1 MKKDKSNFISTTMSS
16 KYKKYSKDNSLKST
30 KSTKKYTDIDTTVQS
45 FQKWLI
51 IVESPSKCTKIE
63 HYLGSQY
70 KCIASKGHLREI
82 DGLKSIDTKKTYEP
96 KFSIMK
102 RQETYI
108 ESIRKII
115 VKFSSDKILLA
126 TDDDREGE
134 AIAWH
139 ICEVFNLPIETTSRI
154 VFHEVTQTALK
165 EAVANPT
172 TINMNIVKAQH
183 ARQILDILI
192 GYKISPILW
201 KYMYNDKENSLSAG
215 RCQTPA
221 LRLVY
226 DNHIE
231 KLKTNT
237 ENKYKIVG
245 NFFQKNIDFTL
256 NKELDN
262 SDEVKIFLKGSIN
275 FNYQLTV
282 GSPKQSYTSS
292 PKPFN
297 TSSLL
302 QSANNG
308 LGISPK
314 DTMKFCQILYQD
326 GHITYMRT
334 DNRKYSTK
342 FFEEIKPYIQ
352 TTYGEKFIGDTTK
365 IENLDKNN
373 PHEAIR
379 VTNITTTELDKYDN
393 GKLTSLYKLIWKNTV
408 QSCMSDFKYEMHD
421 VLINAPDNLQY
432 KHTVESPIFM
442 GWKGCCQGKI
452 NMVEQQ
458 NTVSGLLLYFKTIIQ
473 NKMIVVP
480 NLIHA
485 ISVFHNSHS
494 YFTESSLIKKLED
507 LGIGRPSTY
516 AMFIETIQERG
527 YVKKMNIEGVKVTS
541 TDYLLIGNAINEKS
555 KEAIIG
561 GGTNKL
567 AVQPV
572 GIIIVEFLM
581 NHFEDLFSYNYTK
594 NLEDE
599 LDEISSGNKNGEPW
613 YKICSDC
620 NNNIKELIIPLN
632 NISKEIYRL
641 DDNHD
646 IIFSKYG
653 PVISQKK
660 ENEYQELDTE
670 PNKNTFI
677 PIKQGLSLDLK
688 KLKSGEYTLEDLI
701 ENPAR
706 LLGKWEDVDIY
717 VKNGRYGI
725 YLEWD
730 GQTKS
735 CNNCGKSIDEITLE
749 DVKNIVKNKAENT
762 SVNVLRVLNDNLSIR
777 KSKFGAYAYF
787 KTPSMSKPKFLNIK
801 NFNTGFSLCEADL
814 IIDWIEKTYNI
825 STK

>member
-1 MKKDKSNFISTTMSS
+1 MS
-16 KYKKYSKDNSLKST
+16 KYKKNVKSYNT
-30 KSTKKYTDIDTTVQS
+30 EIKVEPYH
-45 FQKWLI
+45 KWLI

-108 ESIRKII
+108 ESIRKVISH
-115 VKFSSDKILLA
+115 FSSDKIMLA

-139 ICEVFNLPIETTSRI
+139 ICEVFGLPIGTTPRI
-154 VFHEVTQTALK
+154 VFHEVTQSALK

-172 TINMNIVKAQH
+172 TINMNIVQAQH

-226 DNHIE
+226 DNHLE

-256 NKELDN
+256 NKELGN
-262 SDEVKIFLKGSIN
+262 TVEVSAFLKESID
-275 FNYQLTV
+275 FKYQLTV
-282 GSPKQSYTSS
+282 GSPKESYASA

-302 QSANNG
+302 QAANSTLN
-308 LGISPK
+308 ISPK

-342 FFEEIKPYIQ
+342 FIEEMKPYIQ
-352 TTYGEKFIGDTTK
+352 DNYGVKFVGDTTK

-379 VTNITTTELDKYDN
+379 ITKITTKELNDYDN
-393 GKLTSLYKLIWKNTV
+393 GKLTALYKLIWKNTV
-408 QSCMSDFKYEMHD
+408 QSCMSDFRCELHD
-421 VLINAPDNLQY
+421 VLITAPDNLHY
-432 KHTVESPIFM
+432 KHTVESPLFM
-442 GWKGCCQGKI
+442 GWKGCAQGNT

-458 NTVSGLLLYFKTIIQ
+458 NTVNGLLLYFKTIIQ
-473 NKMIVVP
+473 NKIAVVP
-480 NLIHA
+480 NQIHA
-485 ISVFHNSHS
+485 ISVFHHSHS
-494 YFTESSLIKKLED
+494 YYTESSLIKKLEE

-527 YVKKMNIEGVKVTS
+527 YVKKMNIVGEKVTCS
-541 TDYLLIGNAINEKS
+541 DYLLVGKAITEKS
-555 KEAIIG
+555 KEAVVG

-567 AVQPV
+567 VIQPV

-581 NHFEDLFSYNYTK
+581 NHFEELFSYNYTK

-599 LDEISSGNKNGEPW
+599 LDEISVGYKNGEPW

-620 NNNIKELIIPLN
+620 NRNIKEMIKPLN
-632 NISKEIYRL
+632 NISKETYRL

-653 PVISQKK
+653 PVISQR
-660 ENEYQELDTE
+660 QSVDE
-670 PNKNTFI
+670 PDSEERKNTFI
-677 PIKQGLSLDLK
+677 SIKKGLTLDLK
-688 KLKSGEYTLEDLI
+688 KLKSGEYTLEDLV
-701 ENPAR
+701 ESSTR
-706 LLGKWEDVDIY
+706 LLGKWEDQDIY
-717 VKNGRYGI
+717 IKNGRYGL
-725 YLEWD
+725 YLEWGD
-730 GQTKS
+730 QKKG
-735 CNNCGKSIDEITLE
+735 CNDLGKSADEITLE
-749 DVKNIVKNKAENT
+749 DVKTIIQSKAQNT
-762 SVNVLRVLNDNLSIR
+762 SANVLRVLNDNLSIR

-801 NFNTGFSLCEADL
+801 KFNEGFSFCNADQL
-814 IIDWIEKTYNI
+814 IDWIEKTYNI

>member
-1 MKKDKSNFISTTMSS
+1 LTTKYNAMLS
-16 KYKKYSKDNSLKST
+16 KYKKYT
-30 KSTKKYTDIDTTVQS
+30 KSYNTEIKVES
-45 FQKWLI
+45 HHKWLI

-82 DGLKSIDTKKTYEP
+82 DGLKSIDTKKSYEP

-115 VKFSSDKILLA
+115 QQFASDKILLA

-139 ICEVFNLPIETTSRI
+139 ICEVFNLPIDTTPRV
-154 VFHEVTQTALK
+154 VFHEVTQTALC

-183 ARQILDILI
+183 ARQILDMLI

-231 KLKTNT
+231 KLKSNT

-262 SDEVKIFLKGSIN
+262 KENVLSFLNKSIG
-275 FNYQLTV
+275 FNYQLSI
-282 GSPKQSYTSS
+282 GSPKESLLSA

-302 QSANNG
+302 QSANSI

-334 DNRKYSTK
+334 DNRKYSSK
-342 FFEEIKPYIQ
+342 FIEEVKPYIQ
-352 TTYGEKFIGDTTK
+352 INYGEKFIGDTAK
-365 IENLDKNN
+365 IENLDKTN

-379 VTNITTTELDKYDN
+379 ITKIETKDLTENGYEN
-393 GKLTSLYKLIWKNTV
+393 GKLASLYKLIWKNTV
-408 QSCMSDFKYEMHD
+408 QSCMSDFKCELHD
-421 VLINAPDNLQY
+421 VLINAPNELHY
-432 KHTVESPIFM
+432 KYTVESPLFM
-442 GWKGCCQGKI
+442 GWKGCIQGKS

-458 NTVSGLLLYFKTIIQ
+458 NSTNGMLLYFKTIVQ
-473 NKMIVVP
+473 NKITIAP
-480 NLIHA
+480 NKIHA
-485 ISVFHNSHS
+485 ISVFHNSH
-494 YFTESSLIKKLED
+494 YHFTESSLIKKLED

-516 AMFIETIQERG
+516 AMFIETIQDRG
-527 YVKKMNIEGVKVTS
+527 YVKKMNIEGEKFACF
-541 TDYLLIGNAINEKS
+541 DYLLVENAIIENA
-555 KEAIIG
+555 KEVIVG

-567 AVQPV
+567 VIQSV
-572 GIIIVEFLM
+572 GLLIVEFLM
-581 NHFEDLFSYNYTK
+581 NHFQELFSYDYTK

-599 LDEISSGNKNGEPW
+599 LDSISTGNKNTQEPW
-613 YKICSDC
+613 YKICNDC
-620 NNNIKELIIPLN
+620 NNTIKELIKSIN
-632 NISKEIYRL
+632 TISKEIYHI

-646 IIFSKYG
+646 VIFSKYG
-653 PVISQKK
+653 PVISQK
-660 ENEYQELDTE
+660 
-670 PNKNTFI
+670 NKNTENNIFI
-677 PIKQGLSLDLK
+677 PIKKGLNLDLE
-688 KLKSGEYTLEDLI
+688 KLKSGNYSLDDLM
-701 ENPAR
+701 ESANR
-706 LLGKWEDVDIY
+706 LLGKWDNQDIY
-717 VKNGRYGI
+717 IKMGRYGA
-725 YLEWD
+725 YLEWGD
-730 GQTKS
+730 NKKS
-735 CNNCGKSIDEITLE
+735 CNDYTKKFDEITIDDCE
-749 DVKNIVKNKAENT
+749 KIIKGKMQVTTA
-762 SVNVLRVLNDNLSIR
+762 NVLRVLNDNLSIR
-777 KSKFGAYAYF
+777 KGKFGAYIYF
-787 KTPSMSKPKFLNIK
+787 KTPNMSKPKF
-801 NFNTGFSLCEADL
+801 FNLKKFNEGFSFCDADKL
-814 IIDWIEKTYNI
+814 IEWTEKTYNI
-825 STK
+825 STT